1 MKKIKVVL
9 LSGCHWCANLKDI
22 LNTNNIPFETIDADK
37 ENTLADQLED
47 LLNTIYYPIVIVET
61 DTMSSYIYRATD
73 VAGVGIKSLSDKTEK
88 IGCVDM
94 ETMVTQILN
103 K

>member
-9 LSGCHWCANLKDI
+9 LTGCGWCAHLKDI
-22 LNTNNIPFETIDADK
+22 LNANNVSFETIDADK
-37 ENTLADQLED
+37 EGTLADQLED
-47 LLNTIYYPIVIVET
+47 LLNTTSYPIVIVET
-61 DTMSSYIYRATD
+61 DAMSSYIYRASD
-73 VAGVGIKSLSDKTEK
+73 VAGVGITSLGSKTEK
-88 IGCVDM
+88 IGCIDM

>member
-9 LSGCHWCANLKDI
+9 LTGCSWCAHLKDL
-22 LNTNNIPFETIDADK
+22 LNANNISFETIDADK
-37 ENTLADQLED
+37 ENALADRLED
-47 LLNTIYYPIVIVET
+47 LLNTTYYPIVIVET
-61 DTMSSYIYRATD
+61 DTISSYIYRAID
-73 VAGVGIKSLSDKTEK
+73 IADVGITSLGSKTEK

>member
-9 LSGCHWCANLKDI
+9 LSGCGWCAHLKDI
-22 LNTNNIPFETIDADK
+22 LNANNIPFETIDADK
-37 ENTLADQLED
+37 ESALADQLED
-47 LLNTIYYPIVIVET
+47 LLNTTYYPIVIVET
-61 DTMSSYIYRATD
+61 DAMSSYYCRATD
-73 VAGVGIKSLSDKTEK
+73 VAGVGVKSLGSKTEK
-88 IGCVDM
+88 IGCVDI

>member
-9 LSGCHWCANLKDI
+9 LSGCGWCAHLKDI
-22 LNTNNIPFETIDADK
+22 LIANNISFETIDADK
-37 ENTLADQLED
+37 EGALADQLED
-47 LLNTIYYPIVIVET
+47 LLNTTYYPIVIVET
-61 DTMSSYIYRATD
+61 DTTSSYFYRAVD
-73 VAGVGIKSLSDKTEK
+73 IAGVGITSLGSKVEK
-88 IGCVDM
+88 IGCVDI

>member
-9 LSGCHWCANLKDI
+9 LSGCGWCAHLKDL
-22 LNTNNIPFETIDADK
+22 LNANNVSFETIDADK
-37 ENTLADQLED
+37 ESALADQLED
-47 LLNTIYYPIVIVET
+47 LLNTTSYPMVIVET
-61 DTMSSYIYRATD
+61 DNMSSYFCKAADIAD
-73 VAGVGIKSLSDKTEK
+73 VGITSLGSKIEK